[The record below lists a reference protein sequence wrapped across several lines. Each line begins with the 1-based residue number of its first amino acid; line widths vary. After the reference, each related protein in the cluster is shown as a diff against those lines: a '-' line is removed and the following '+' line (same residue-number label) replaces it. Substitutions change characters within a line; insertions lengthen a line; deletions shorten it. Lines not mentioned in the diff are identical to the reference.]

1 MSDHEPAP
9 LAPQAAPAR
18 PAPLTTLPA
27 SAPVEETIGA
37 IERDGAVIVADFVDA
52 ETLRGL
58 WHDLGPALEQQADGD
73 GRLVGEKTR
82 ILPGLVRRT
91 AHSVTIMRQPHFLG
105 AARHFLQRPVRAW
118 LGRQRVEL
126 VPTIQLGISRAI
138 QIRPGVPIQA
148 LHRDDTAHL
157 RTHPSPESRVQ
168 VMVAASDFTARN
180 GATRVIPGSHR
191 WGDERAP
198 RDEEAVPAEMRA
210 GSALVWLGSTY
221 HGAGVNAS
229 DAPRTGLS
237 YAYDLGNLR
246 QEENQYLSIPLDVV
260 RGYPEDIQRLL
271 GYEACP
277 PMCGLY
283 ELSDPMLL
291 LREAADPTSGTR

>member
-1 MSDHEPAP
+1 MSDP
-9 LAPQAAPAR
+9 R
-18 PAPLTTLPA
+18 LTTLPA
-27 SAPVEETIGA
+27 SAPVEEA
-37 IERDGAVIVADFVDA
+37 IDVVDRDGAVIVEDFVDA
-52 ETLRGL
+52 ATLGGL
-58 WHDLGPALEQQADGD
+58 WNDLGPALERQADGD

-91 AHSVTIMRQPHFLG
+91 AHSVPILRQRHLLG
-105 AARHFLQRPVRAW
+105 VARHFLQRPVRAW
-118 LGRQRVEL
+118 LGEQRVEF
-126 VPTIQLGISRAI
+126 VPTIQLGISRVI
-138 QIRPGVPIQA
+138 QIWPGVPLQG

-157 RTHPSPESRVQ
+157 RTHPGPESRVQ
-168 VMVAASDFTARN
+168 VMVAATEFTAVN

-191 WGDERAP
+191 WDDERAP
-198 RDEEAVPAEMRA
+198 RDPEAVPAAMRA

-237 YAYDLGNLR
+237 YALDLGNLR
-246 QEENQYLSIPLDVV
+246 QEENQYLSVPLEVV
-260 RGYPEDIQRLL
+260 RTYPEDIQRLI
-271 GYEACP
+271 GYEPCP

-291 LREAADPTSGTR
+291 LRDGAADPAAMSDAR

>member
-1 MSDHEPAP
+1 MSDSM
-9 LAPQAAPAR
+9 
-18 PAPLTTLPA
+18 LTTL
-27 SAPVEETIGA
+27 SATSSVDEA
-37 IERDGAVIVADFVDA
+37 IDVVDRDGAVIIEDFVDA
-52 ETLRGL
+52 DTLRGL
-58 WHDLGPALEQQADGD
+58 WDDLNPALERQADGD

-82 ILPGLVRRT
+82 ILPGLVRRS
-91 AHSVTIMRQPHFLG
+91 ARSVAIMRQPHFLG
-105 AARHFLQRPVRAW
+105 AARHFLQRPVKAW
-118 LGRQRVEL
+118 LGEQRVEL

-138 QIRPGVPIQA
+138 QIWPGVPLQG

-157 RTHPSPESRVQ
+157 RTHPGPESRVQ
-168 VMVAASDFTARN
+168 VMVAASEFTARN

-191 WGDERAP
+191 WDDERAP
-198 RDEEAVPAEMRA
+198 RDDEAAPAEMRV
-210 GSALVWLGSTY
+210 GSALLWLGSTY

-229 DAPRTGLS
+229 DDPRTGLS

-246 QEENQYLSIPLDVV
+246 QEENQYLSIPLEVV

-283 ELSDPMLL
+283 ELNDPMLL
-291 LREAADPTSGTR
+291 LRDGSADPAAMSDTR

>member
-1 MSDHEPAP
+1 MSD
-9 LAPQAAPAR
+9 R
-18 PAPLTTLPA
+18 KLTTLPA
-27 SAPVEETIGA
+27 SAPVDEA
-37 IERDGAVIVADFVDA
+37 IEVVERDGTVIIEDFIDA
-52 ETLRGL
+52 GTLRGL
-58 WHDLGPALEQQADGD
+58 WDDLGPDLERQEDGD
-73 GRLVGEKTR
+73 GRLVGVKTR
-82 ILPGLVRRT
+82 ILPGLIRRSE
-91 AHSVTIMRQPHFLG
+91 HSITIMRQPHFLG
-105 AARHFLQRPVRAW
+105 SARHFLQRPVRAW
-118 LGRQRVEL
+118 LGEQRVEL

-138 QIRPGVPIQA
+138 QIRPGVPIQG

-157 RTHPSPESRVQ
+157 RSHPGPESRVQ
-168 VMVAASDFTARN
+168 IMIAASEFTARN
-180 GATRVIPGSHR
+180 GATRLIPGSHL
-191 WGDERAP
+191 WDDERAP
-198 RDEEAVPAEMRA
+198 RDDEAIPAEMRA
-210 GSALVWLGSTY
+210 GSALLWLGSTY

-246 QEENQYLSIPLDVV
+246 QEENHYLSLPLDTV

-291 LREAADPTSGTR
+291 LRDGAENPTMADSQ

>member
-1 MSDHEPAP
+1 MSDS
-9 LAPQAAPAR
+9 R
-18 PAPLTTLPA
+18 LTTLPA
-27 SAPVEETIGA
+27 STSVDKA
-37 IERDGAVIVADFVDA
+37 IEVVDRDGAVIIEDFLDA

-58 WHDLGPALEQQADGD
+58 WADLGPALERQADGD

-91 AHSVTIMRQPHFLG
+91 RHSATVMRQPHFLG
-105 AARHFLQRPVRAW
+105 LARHFLQRPVKAW
-118 LGRQRVEL
+118 LGEQRVEF

-138 QIRPGVPIQA
+138 QTSPGVPIQA

-157 RTHPSPESRVQ
+157 RTHPGPESRVQ
-168 VMVAASDFTARN
+168 VMVAASEFTART

-191 WGDERAP
+191 WDDERAP
-198 RDEEAVPAEMRA
+198 RDDEAVPAEMRT
-210 GSALVWLGSTY
+210 GSALLWLGSTY
-221 HGAGVNAS
+221 HGAGVNTS

-246 QEENQYLSIPLDVV
+246 QEENQYLSVPLDLV

-291 LREAADPTSGTR
+291 LRDGAAAPASAPDPR

>member
-1 MSDHEPAP
+1 MSDPM
-9 LAPQAAPAR
+9 
-18 PAPLTTLPA
+18 LTTLPA
-27 SAPVEETIGA
+27 TSPVDEA
-37 IERDGAVIVADFVDA
+37 IDVVDRDGAVIIEDFVDA
-52 ETLRGL
+52 GTLRGL
-58 WHDLGPALEQQADGD
+58 WDDLNPDLERQADGD

-82 ILPGLVRRT
+82 ILPGLVRRS
-91 AHSVTIMRQPHFLG
+91 ARSVAIMRQPHFLG
-105 AARHFLQRPVRAW
+105 AARHFLQRPVKAW
-118 LGRQRVEL
+118 LGEQRVEL

-138 QIRPGVPIQA
+138 QIWPGVPLQG

-157 RTHPSPESRVQ
+157 RTHPGPESRVQ
-168 VMVAASDFTARN
+168 VMVAASGFTARN

-191 WGDERAP
+191 WDDERAP
-198 RDEEAVPAEMRA
+198 RDDEATPAEMRA
-210 GSALVWLGSTY
+210 GSALLWLGSTY

-246 QEENQYLSIPLDVV
+246 QEENQYLSVPLEVV

-291 LREAADPTSGTR
+291 LRDGSADPAAMSDAR

>member
-1 MSDHEPAP
+1 MTDAK
-9 LAPQAAPAR
+9 
-18 PAPLTTLPA
+18 LTTLPA
-27 SAPVEETIGA
+27 SAPIDAA
-37 IERDGAVIVADFVDA
+37 IEAIEAAGAVIIEDFVDA
-52 ETLRGL
+52 DTLNGL
-58 WHDLGPALEQQADGD
+58 WEDLGPALRSQADGD

-82 ILPGLVRRT
+82 ILPGLVRRS
-91 AHSVTIMRQPHFLG
+91 AHSVAIMRQPHFLG
-105 AARHFLQRPVRAW
+105 SARHFLQRPVRAW
-118 LGRQRVEL
+118 LGEQRIEF

-138 QIRPGVPIQA
+138 QIQPGVRPQG

-157 RTHPSPESRVQ
+157 RTHPGPESRMQ
-168 VMVAASDFTARN
+168 VMVAASAFTERN
-180 GATRVIPGSHR
+180 GATRVVPGSHR
-191 WGDERAP
+191 WDDERGP
-198 RDEEAVPAEMRA
+198 RDDEAVPAEMRPR
-210 GSALVWLGSTY
+210 SALLWLGSTY
-221 HGAGVNAS
+221 HGAGANRS

-291 LREAADPTSGTR
+291 LRDASGDPVPSGKD

>member
-1 MSDHEPAP
+1 MTDPK
-9 LAPQAAPAR
+9 
-18 PAPLTTLPA
+18 LTTLPA
-27 SAPVEETIGA
+27 SAAADEA
-37 IERDGAVIVADFVDA
+37 IDVVDRDGAVIIEGFVDA
-52 ETLRGL
+52 GTLRGL
-58 WHDLGPALEQQADGD
+58 WDDLGPALDRQAAGD

-91 AHSVTIMRQPHFLG
+91 ARSVTIMRQPQFL
-105 AARHFLQRPVRAW
+105 ATARHFLQRPVQAW
-118 LGRQRVEL
+118 LGEQRVEF

-138 QIRPGVPIQA
+138 QIWPGVPLQD

-157 RTHPSPESRVQ
+157 RTHPGPESRVQ
-168 VMVAASDFTARN
+168 VMVAASEFAARN

-191 WGDERAP
+191 WDDERAP
-198 RDEEAVPAEMRA
+198 RADEAVPAEMRA
-210 GSALVWLGSTY
+210 GSALLWLGSTY
-221 HGAGVNAS
+221 HGAGANAS

-246 QEENQYLSIPLDVV
+246 QEENQYLSVPLDVV

-283 ELSDPMLL
+283 ELTEPMLL
-291 LREAADPTSGTR
+291 LRDESTAAPRP

>member
-1 MSDHEPAP
+1 MSES
-9 LAPQAAPAR
+9 R
-18 PAPLTTLPA
+18 LTTLPA
-27 SAPVEETIGA
+27 STPVDAVVEVVD
-37 IERDGAVIVADFVDA
+37 RDGAVIVEDFLDA

-58 WHDLGPALEQQADGD
+58 WADLGPDLQRQADGD

-82 ILPGLVRRT
+82 ILPGLVRRS
-91 AHSVTIMRQPHFLG
+91 AHSMTIMRQPHFLG
-105 AARHFLQRPVRAW
+105 LARHFLQRPVKAW
-118 LGRQRVEL
+118 LGEQRVEF

-138 QIRPGVPIQA
+138 QTWPGVPIQA

-157 RTHPSPESRVQ
+157 RTHPGPESRVQ
-168 VMVAASDFTARN
+168 VMVAASDFSART

-191 WGDERAP
+191 WDDERAP
-198 RDEEAVPAEMRA
+198 RDEEAVPAAMRT
-210 GSALVWLGSTY
+210 GSALLWLGSTY
-221 HGAGVNAS
+221 HGAGVNSS
-229 DAPRTGLS
+229 DGPRTGLS

-246 QEENQYLSIPLDVV
+246 QEENQYLSVPLDVV

-277 PMCGLY
+277 PMCGLH

-291 LREAADPTSGTR
+291 LRR

>member
-1 MSDHEPAP
+1 MSDPK
-9 LAPQAAPAR
+9 
-18 PAPLTTLPA
+18 LTTLPA
-27 SAPVEETIGA
+27 STPLDEA
-37 IERDGAVIVADFVDA
+37 IDVVERDGAVIIEDFA
-52 ETLRGL
+52 EAGTLRGL
-58 WHDLGPALEQQADGD
+58 WDDLGADLELQADGD

-82 ILPGLVRRT
+82 ILPGLIRRSR
-91 AHSVTIMRQPHFLG
+91 HSIAIMRQPHFLG
-105 AARHFLQRPVRAW
+105 SARHFLQRPVKAW
-118 LGRQRVEL
+118 LGEQRVEL

-138 QIRPGVPIQA
+138 QIRPGVPIQG

-157 RTHPSPESRVQ
+157 RSHPGPESRVQ
-168 VMVAASDFTARN
+168 VMVAASEFTALN

-191 WGDERAP
+191 WDDERAP
-198 RDEEAVPAEMRA
+198 RDDEAVPAEMRPGA
-210 GSALVWLGSTY
+210 ALLWLGSTY

-246 QEENQYLSIPLDVV
+246 QEENHYLSLPLDTV

-291 LREAADPTSGTR
+291 LRDGPDSPAATAGPQ

>member
-1 MSDHEPAP
+1 MTDPK
-9 LAPQAAPAR
+9 
-18 PAPLTTLPA
+18 LTTLSA
-27 SAPVEETIGA
+27 SAAVDEA
-37 IERDGAVIVADFVDA
+37 IDVVDRDGAVIIEDFVDA

-58 WHDLGPALEQQADGD
+58 WDDLGPALERQPDGD

-91 AHSVTIMRQPHFLG
+91 ARSVTIMRQPHLLG
-105 AARHFLQRPVRAW
+105 TARHFLQRPVKAW
-118 LGRQRVEL
+118 LGEHRVEL

-138 QIRPGVPIQA
+138 QTWPGVPIQS

-157 RTHPSPESRVQ
+157 RTHPGPESRVQ
-168 VMVAASDFTARN
+168 VMIAASEFTART

-198 RDEEAVPAEMRA
+198 RDDEAVPAEMRA
-210 GSALVWLGSTY
+210 GSALLWLGSTY

-246 QEENQYLSIPLDVV
+246 QEENQYLSVPLDVV

-283 ELSDPMLL
+283 ELNDPMLL
-291 LREAADPTSGTR
+291 LRDGSADPAAMSDTR

>member
-1 MSDHEPAP
+1 MTDAK
-9 LAPQAAPAR
+9 
-18 PAPLTTLPA
+18 LTTLPA
-27 SAPVEETIGA
+27 SAPIVEA
-37 IERDGAVIVADFVDA
+37 IEAIEAAGAVIIEDFVDA
-52 ETLRGL
+52 DTLTGL
-58 WHDLGPALEQQADGD
+58 WEDLGPALENQADGD

-82 ILPGLVRRT
+82 ILPGLVRRS
-91 AHSVTIMRQPHFLG
+91 AHSVAIMRQPHFLG
-105 AARHFLQRPVRAW
+105 SARHFLQRPVRAW
-118 LGRQRVEL
+118 LGEQRIEF

-138 QIRPGVPIQA
+138 QIQPGVRPQG

-157 RTHPSPESRVQ
+157 RTHPGPESRVQ
-168 VMVAASDFTARN
+168 VMVAASAFTERN
-180 GATRVIPGSHR
+180 GATRVVPGSHR
-191 WGDERAP
+191 WDDERGP
-198 RDEEAVPAEMRA
+198 RDDEAVPAEMRP
-210 GSALVWLGSTY
+210 GSALLWLGSTY
-221 HGAGVNAS
+221 HGAGANRS

-291 LREAADPTSGTR
+291 LRDGSGDPVGSGKD

>member
-1 MSDHEPAP
+1 MTDSTPTTLTTP
-9 LAPQAAPAR
+9 TTPTT
-18 PAPLTTLPA
+18 LTTLPA
-27 SAPVEETIGA
+27 SASIDEAIDAVEA
-37 IERDGAVIVADFVDA
+37 AGAVIIEDFIDPG
-52 ETLRGL
+52 TLDGL
-58 WHDLGPALEQQADGD
+58 WEDLGPALARQEDGD

-82 ILPGLVRRT
+82 ILPGLVRRS
-91 AHSVTIMRQPHFLG
+91 ARSVTVMRQPHFLG
-105 AARHFLQRPVRAW
+105 LARHFLQRPVRAW
-118 LGRQRVEL
+118 LGEQRIEF

-138 QIRPGVPIQA
+138 QIQPGVAPQG

-157 RTHPSPESRVQ
+157 RTHPGPESRVQ
-168 VMVAASDFTARN
+168 VMVAASEFTARN

-191 WGDERAP
+191 WDDERGP
-198 RDEEAVPAEMRA
+198 REDEAVPAEMRA
-210 GSALVWLGSTY
+210 GSALLWLGSTY
-221 HGAGVNAS
+221 HGAGANAS

-283 ELSDPMLL
+283 ELADPMLL
-291 LREAADPTSGTR
+291 LRDGPGDPVAAPRTQ

>member
-1 MSDHEPAP
+1 MTHTKPMT
-9 LAPQAAPAR
+9 
-18 PAPLTTLPA
+18 LTTLPA
-27 SAPVEETIGA
+27 SATIEEA
-37 IERDGAVIVADFVDA
+37 IEAVEAAGAVIIEDFIDA
-52 ETLRGL
+52 ETLTGL
-58 WHDLGPALEQQADGD
+58 WEDLGPDLEQQADGD

-91 AHSVTIMRQPHFLG
+91 TRSATIMRQPHFLG
-105 AARHFLQRPVRAW
+105 GARHFLQRPVRAW
-118 LGRQRVEL
+118 LGEQRIEF

-138 QIRPGVPIQA
+138 QIQPGVPIQG

-168 VMVAASDFTARN
+168 VMVAASEFTALN

-191 WGDERAP
+191 WDDERGP
-198 RDEEAVPAEMRA
+198 REDEAVPAEMRA
-210 GSALVWLGSTY
+210 GSALLWLGSTY
-221 HGAGVNAS
+221 HGAGANRS
-229 DAPRTGLS
+229 DKPRTGLS

-260 RGYPEDIQRLL
+260 RAYPEDIQRLL

-291 LREAADPTSGTR
+291 LRDGQG

>member
-1 MSDHEPAP
+1 MSD
-9 LAPQAAPAR
+9 R
-18 PAPLTTLPA
+18 KLTTLPA
-27 SAPVEETIGA
+27 SAKVDEA
-37 IERDGAVIVADFVDA
+37 IEVVERDGTVIIEDFIDA
-52 ETLRGL
+52 GTLRGL
-58 WHDLGPALEQQADGD
+58 WDDLGPDLERQEDGD
-73 GRLVGEKTR
+73 GRLVGVKTR
-82 ILPGLVRRT
+82 ILPGLVRRSE
-91 AHSVTIMRQPHFLG
+91 HSITIMRQPHFLG
-105 AARHFLQRPVRAW
+105 SARHFLQRPVRAW
-118 LGRQRVEL
+118 LGEQRVEL

-138 QIRPGVPIQA
+138 QIRPGVPIQG

-157 RTHPSPESRVQ
+157 RSHPGPESRVQ
-168 VMVAASDFTARN
+168 VMVAASEFTARN
-180 GATRVIPGSHR
+180 GATRLIPGSHR
-191 WGDERAP
+191 WDDERAP
-198 RDEEAVPAEMRA
+198 RDDEAIPAEMRA
-210 GSALVWLGSTY
+210 GSALLWLGSTY

-246 QEENQYLSIPLDVV
+246 QEENHYLSLPLDTV

-291 LREAADPTSGTR
+291 LQ

>member
-1 MSDHEPAP
+1 MSDPM
-9 LAPQAAPAR
+9 
-18 PAPLTTLPA
+18 LTTLPA
-27 SAPVEETIGA
+27 TISVDEA
-37 IERDGAVIVADFVDA
+37 VDVVDRDGAVIIEDFVDA
-52 ETLRGL
+52 GTLRGL
-58 WHDLGPALEQQADGD
+58 WADLGTDLERQADGD

-82 ILPGLVRRT
+82 ILPGLVRRS
-91 AHSVTIMRQPHFLG
+91 ARSVTIMRQPHFLG
-105 AARHFLQRPVRAW
+105 AARHFLQRPVKAW
-118 LGRQRVEL
+118 LGEQRVEF

-138 QIRPGVPIQA
+138 QIWPGVALQG

-157 RTHPSPESRVQ
+157 RTHPGPESRVQ
-168 VMVAASDFTARN
+168 VMVAASEFTARN

-191 WGDERAP
+191 WDDERAP

-210 GSALVWLGSTY
+210 GSALLWLGSTY

-229 DAPRTGLS
+229 DGPRTGLS

-246 QEENQYLSIPLDVV
+246 QEENQYLSVPLEVV

-277 PMCGLY
+277 PMCGLH
-283 ELSDPMLL
+283 ELNDPMLL
-291 LREAADPTSGTR
+291 LRDGSPGPAATSDTR